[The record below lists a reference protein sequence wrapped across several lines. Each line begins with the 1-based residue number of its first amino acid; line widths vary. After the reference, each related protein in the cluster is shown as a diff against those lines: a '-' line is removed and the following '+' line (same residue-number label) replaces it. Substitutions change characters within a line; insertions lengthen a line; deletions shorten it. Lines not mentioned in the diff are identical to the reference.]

1 MDFNYFCFPKPSK
14 FIKQSTPKSIKK
26 VIDLY
31 AGFLSILAPFWP
43 PTWGSTGGPVGTFWW
58 SCWALGAIL
67 GPTWPQEP
75 SKRPSWPDFEAIL
88 GPRWPQE
95 PSKRPSWPDF
105 AVFWVP
111 SWRVW
116 GANLVDLG
124 CQLDGFG
131 PLLVGSQLVGHPS
144 C

>member
-1 MDFNYFCFPKPSK
+1 MH
-14 FIKQSTPKSIKK
+14 
-26 VIDLY
+26 
-31 AGFLSILAPFWP
+31 FLSILAPFWP

-88 GPRWPQE
+88 GLRWPQE
-95 PSKRPSWPDF
+95 PSKRPSWPHF
-105 AVFWVP
+105 AMFWVP

-131 PLLVGSQLVGHPS
+131 PLLVGSQPVRFEVLAHDANMENQTEFPALNQMNPKLRKSIV
-144 C
+144 